1 MLRLSDQDI
10 EGRASHWLHQ
20 ALAFDRDL
28 AEPLDGDIDT
38 DICIIGGGYMGLWTA
53 IRLKDAR
60 PDLKVVILERDICG
74 GGVSG
79 RNSGMLL
86 SAWTKVAALTSLGNL
101 PQAQRVI
108 QASTEVI
115 SEIESFCQAE
125 GIDAWFDRV
134 GWIWGATCAAQD
146 GAWKDALFRNGQSA
160 PPAREISRQEI
171 RAVTGSEAMLNGVY
185 DATAA
190 TIHPGFL
197 ARGLRAAALRRGV
210 RIYERTA
217 MTGFSRNGEPIV
229 RTPSGT
235 VRCGRL
241 VLAINAWSAGVA
253 ELAPAI
259 FNISSDDAASKPMP
273 EVLERAGYRRG
284 PLMID
289 SRVFVT
295 GWRTTRDGR
304 LNVGVTGGFIGFG
317 GKVDARFDAPS
328 PRVDD
333 MRAALRAGHPA
344 LAGFPL
350 ERAWNG
356 AIDRTATGIPL
367 FGCLPQNP
375 RILYGYG
382 FSGNGIGMT
391 ALGGRIVSNLILGV
405 DDPLHRTPLLRPV
418 TRGFPREPFRFV
430 GAHIVR
436 YAVRQLDRAE
446 HDGRRG
452 DRLTRFVAGLAPSGV
467 TPSKANIDGGA

>member
-1 MLRLSDQDI
+1 
-10 EGRASHWLHQ
+10 
-20 ALAFDRDL
+20 
-28 AEPLDGDIDT
+28 
-38 DICIIGGGYMGLWTA
+38 
-53 IRLKDAR
+53 
-60 PDLKVVILERDICG
+60 
-74 GGVSG
+74 
-79 RNSGMLL
+79 MLL
-86 SAWTKVAALTSLGNL
+86 SAWTKIAALTSLGDEV
-101 PQAQRVI
+101 QAREVI
-108 QASTEVI
+108 QASTSVI
-115 SEIESFCQAE
+115 SEIEDFCKSE

-146 GAWKDALFRNGQSA
+146 GAWKDALSRNDHSA
-160 PPAREISRQEI
+160 PPAREIGREEI
-171 RAVTGSEAMLNGVY
+171 RAMTGSPSMLNGVY
-185 DATAA
+185 DPTAA

-197 ARGLRAAALRRGV
+197 ARGLRTAALRRGV
-210 RIYERTA
+210 SVYERTP
-217 MTGFSRNGEPIV
+217 MTSFSRSGEPVV
-229 RTPSGT
+229 RTPRGI
-235 VRCGRL
+235 VRCGHL
-241 VLAINAWSAGVA
+241 VLAMNAWSAGVT

-259 FNISSDDAASKPMP
+259 FNIASDEAASKPMS
-273 EVLERAGYRRG
+273 EALERAGYLRG

-328 PRVDD
+328 PRIED

-344 LAGFPL
+344 LADFPL

-391 ALGGRIVSNLILGV
+391 ALGGRIVANLILGA
-405 DDPLHRTPLLRPV
+405 DDQLHHTPLLRPV
-418 TRGFPREPFRFV
+418 TRGFPPEPVRFV

-436 YAVRQLDRAE
+436 QAVRRLDRVE

-452 DRLTRFVAGLAPSGV
+452 DALTRFIASLAPSGV
-467 TPSKANIDGGA
+467 TPSKANINGGS